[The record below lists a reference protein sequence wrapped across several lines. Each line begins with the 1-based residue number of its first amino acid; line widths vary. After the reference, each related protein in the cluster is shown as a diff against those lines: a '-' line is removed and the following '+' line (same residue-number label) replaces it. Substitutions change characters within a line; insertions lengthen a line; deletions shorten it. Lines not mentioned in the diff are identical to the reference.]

1 MQYLFQESSAS
12 LEVQGSS
19 KLKIQINEPRF
30 KKGEVFFYCIPII
43 IAAGLFRSSRSPH
56 PFAPCVRRTLA
67 LYCSL
72 LFRDTCF

>member
-1 MQYLFQESSAS
+1 MS

-30 KKGEVFFYCIPII
+30 KKGEVFLLHSDYYN
-43 IAAGLFRSSRSPH
+43 GLFRSSRSSRL
-56 PFAPCVRRTLA
+56 FAPCVRRTLA